1 MPGCIYSFF
10 RKVYKQLGGIT
21 NCGDFMLALY
31 IPCKDKQQA
40 MDIAAHLLKKK
51 LIACANIIP
60 STSMY
65 LWEGKLETNE
75 EHIILAKT
83 ADNKYKA
90 IEKAVLALH
99 SYTCPCITAWKI
111 DKVLGSYARWVKQ
124 MVK

>member
-1 MPGCIYSFF
+1 
-10 RKVYKQLGGIT
+10 
-21 NCGDFMLALY
+21 MLALY

-40 MDIAAHLLKKK
+40 IDIAAHLLKKK

-65 LWEGKLETNE
+65 IWEGKLETNE

-83 ADNKYKA
+83 VEKRYNA
-90 IEKAVLALH
+90 IEKAVVALH
-99 SYTCPCITAWKI
+99 SYECPCITAWKI
-111 DKVLGSYARWVKQ
+111 DKANRSYERCVKK

>member
-1 MPGCIYSFF
+1 
-10 RKVYKQLGGIT
+10 
-21 NCGDFMLALY
+21 MLAIY

-40 MDIAAHLLKKK
+40 MDISVHLLKKK

-60 STSMY
+60 STSVY
-65 LWEGKLETNE
+65 AWQGKLETND
-75 EHIILAKT
+75 EHILLAKT
-83 ADNKYKA
+83 TDKKYKA

-111 DKVLGSYARWVKQ
+111 SHVNSAYKKWVSS

>member
-1 MPGCIYSFF
+1 
-10 RKVYKQLGGIT
+10 
-21 NCGDFMLALY
+21 MLAIY
-31 IPCKDKQQA
+31 IPCTDKQQA

-65 LWEGKLETNE
+65 FWEGKLETKE

-83 ADNKYKA
+83 TASKYTV
-90 IEKAVLALH
+90 IEKAVLGLH

-111 DKVLGSYARWVKQ
+111 DKYNKNYEQWVKQ

>member
-1 MPGCIYSFF
+1 
-10 RKVYKQLGGIT
+10 
-21 NCGDFMLALY
+21 MLALY
-31 IPCKDKQQA
+31 VPCTDKRQA
-40 MDIAAHLLKKK
+40 IDIAAHLLKKK

-65 LWEGKLETNE
+65 FWKGKLETND

-83 ADNKYKA
+83 TANKYTA

-111 DKVLGSYARWVKQ
+111 DKSNKKYEQWVKQ

>member
-1 MPGCIYSFF
+1 
-10 RKVYKQLGGIT
+10 
-21 NCGDFMLALY
+21 MLAIY
-31 IPCKDKQQA
+31 IPCTDKQQA
-40 MDIAAHLLKKK
+40 TDIAAHLLKKK

-65 LWEGKLETNE
+65 LWEGKLETTQ

-83 ADNKYKA
+83 VEKKYKA
-90 IEKAVLALH
+90 TEKAVLALH

-111 DKVLGSYARWVKQ
+111 DKSNRSYERWVKE

>member
-1 MPGCIYSFF
+1 
-10 RKVYKQLGGIT
+10 
-21 NCGDFMLALY
+21 MLAIY
-31 IPCKDKQQA
+31 IPCTDKQQA

-65 LWEGKLETNE
+65 LWEGKLETIE
-75 EHIILAKT
+75 EQIILAKT
-83 ADNKYKA
+83 TDKKYKA

-111 DKVLGSYARWVKQ
+111 PHVNSAYKKWVSS

>member
-1 MPGCIYSFF
+1 MWG
-10 RKVYKQLGGIT
+10 
-21 NCGDFMLALY
+21 FMLILY

-65 LWEGKLETNE
+65 FWEGKLESHE

-83 ADNKYKA
+83 VEKRYKA
-90 IEKAVLALH
+90 IEKAVVALH

-111 DKVLGSYARWVKQ
+111 DKANRSYERWVQ
-124 MVK
+124 EMVK